1 MQLKAKSWTVKDK
14 AIRREA
20 QASAIKLGLEAYA
33 WPQGQQRIFNKNT
46 NCFTLS
52 ESAFH
57 YLFCLKFSFKLV
69 TFCRIYARKQ
79 K

>member
-33 WPQGQQRIFNKNT
+33 
-46 NCFTLS
+46 
-52 ESAFH
+52 
-57 YLFCLKFSFKLV
+57 
-69 TFCRIYARKQ
+69 
-79 K
+79 